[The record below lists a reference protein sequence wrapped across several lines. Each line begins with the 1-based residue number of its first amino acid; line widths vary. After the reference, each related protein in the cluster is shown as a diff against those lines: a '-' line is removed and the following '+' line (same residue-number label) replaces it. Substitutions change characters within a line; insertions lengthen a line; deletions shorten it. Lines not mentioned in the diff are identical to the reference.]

1 MSAYEELGDRGQ
13 VAVLREVVDDALPL
27 LGIEARSVELVAH
40 AFNTTF
46 GVDLVGGGRLAV
58 RVLTN
63 STADGARL
71 RGQAAWAQ
79 ALAVAG
85 VDVAAPWT
93 GPKGEE
99 QVVVP
104 APRVGRDLRV
114 TAAWWC
120 PGDVVDELDADQ
132 ARALG
137 ATAARMH
144 LQAEDWAPPPGA
156 FVELVDPLVGYPDL
170 LTGAV
175 RDRQSAAVVDRSI
188 DLAQE
193 ALDRARA
200 TGVHVVH
207 GDLHQ
212 GNLLWS
218 PERDRPWVVD
228 LDDAVLGPAAH
239 DLAVATFYLR
249 RSSTDGAPS
258 ALLAGYASVRPLP
271 PLDDATFEGLLA
283 GRQLHLACSLLATST
298 PSLRADV
305 EGYVATTVTRLRT
318 FLDDGVLDPRLTAQG

>member
-207 GDLHQ
+207 GDLHHANVLVRPAGAGWEVGAVLDWDSAWAGPADADAARAALWDDMPGSPDQ
-212 GNLLWS
+212 PDARAAVQQLLWCLEY
-218 PERDRPWVVD
+218 PEVTERHRADTAR
-228 LDDAVLGPAAH
+228 
-239 DLAVATFYLR
+239 LA
-249 RSSTDGAPS
+249 
-258 ALLAGYASVRPLP
+258 ALLGVPVP
-271 PLDDATFEGLLA
+271 
-283 GRQLHLACSLLATST
+283 
-298 PSLRADV
+298 ADL
-305 EGYVATTVTRLRT
+305 G
-318 FLDDGVLDPRLTAQG
+318 